1 MKRLFHRL
9 VAVWTSLTLLAGGC
23 VQQRYQFH
31 KCCDFDGYYTDVAT
45 AIEEPDIDGCTLD
58 EVRFATKPLT
68 LQDFEDHKIWELS
81 LEEATQI
88 ALANSRILRLIGPIG
103 AFRVPS
109 PVPDNLTR
117 APEAAPSVYGPAL
130 QESNPVFIGQGVEAA
145 LSEFDAQLTSSMF
158 WERNNRPIN
167 RTAGNPL
174 FSTIFQQDRGVF
186 SSEVAKTAATGSRF
200 FARHNVQYDYNNN
213 PARDV
218 PSNFDLNVEFGAV
231 QPLLQR
237 AGVQFNRITG
247 PNGQVGVYNGV
258 AIARINEDLSLA
270 DFEGNVRNVLS
281 DLERTYRQLYFMYRR
296 KDIAKEGRDR
306 AHRAW
311 QEAKA
316 AGNEIS
322 AAQAETEFFRFRGA
336 LENGL
341 RELFATE
348 NRLRYLMGIAASDG
362 RLIRPCDEPTTAK
375 INFDWCEI
383 HLEANARSIEL
394 RRQRW
399 KVQQKE
405 LELIAAKNF
414 VLPQLDAVALYRF
427 LGAGDDLYHS
437 NGRGLFPY
445 AGSDAYSSL
454 FTDDFEEWQ
463 LGLQFSMPLGFRRE
477 LSAVRHAQLQVA
489 REKALLQDE
498 ELEISHQLAEAVRNL
513 ESHYVLAQTNFNRW
527 SAAKH
532 ELELI
537 DAARPTKKFTDYTAL
552 LNAYGKL
559 VNAEEDYFE
568 SLLLYN
574 LAIIEVHFRK
584 GSLLDYNGVYLAE
597 GPWPCKAYSDA
608 RKRACERCAACPVN
622 YAMSRPAVFSRGPAP
637 YDPHCAEN
645 GMLHEGIG
653 GPAPSGESVPARE
666 APATSPLPPPPAP
679 KSNGEPKPGPTTAQ
693 SPFRE
698 IRLGGGIDESEPAD
712 PPSGTTER
720 PRIRLVAG
728 RE

>member
-1 MKRLFHRL
+1 
-9 VAVWTSLTLLAGGC
+9 
-23 VQQRYQFH
+23 
-31 KCCDFDGYYTDVAT
+31 
-45 AIEEPDIDGCTLD
+45 
-58 EVRFATKPLT
+58 
-68 LQDFEDHKIWELS
+68 
-81 LEEATQI
+81 
-88 ALANSRILRLIGPIG
+88 
-103 AFRVPS
+103 
-109 PVPDNLTR
+109 
-117 APEAAPSVYGPAL
+117 
-130 QESNPVFIGQGVEAA
+130 
-145 LSEFDAQLTSSMF
+145 
-158 WERNNRPIN
+158 
-167 RTAGNPL
+167 
-174 FSTIFQQDRGVF
+174 
-186 SSEVAKTAATGSRF
+186 
-200 FARHNVQYDYNNN
+200 
-213 PARDV
+213 
-218 PSNFDLNVEFGAV
+218 
-231 QPLLQR
+231 
-237 AGVQFNRITG
+237 
-247 PNGQVGVYNGV
+247 
-258 AIARINEDLSLA
+258 
-270 DFEGNVRNVLS
+270 
-281 DLERTYRQLYFMYRR
+281 MYRR

-316 AGNEIS
+316 AGDEIS

-336 LENGL
+336 LENAL

-348 NRLRYLMGIAASDG
+348 NRLRYLMGVAASDG

-375 INFDWCEI
+375 INFDWSEI

-454 FTDDFEEWQ
+454 FNDDFEEWQ

-477 LSAVRHAQLQVA
+477 LSAVRHAQLQIA

-498 ELEISHQLAEAVRNL
+498 ELEVSHQLAEAVRNL

-574 LAIIEVHFRK
+574 LAILEVHFRK

-608 RKRACERCAACPVN
+608 RQRACERAAACPIN
-622 YAMSRPAVFSRGPAP
+622 YAMSRPAVFSRGPVP
-637 YDPHCAEN
+637 HDPHCADDAI
-645 GMLHEGIG
+645 LLDAAG
-653 GPAPSGESVPARE
+653 GAAPSGESVPARE
-666 APATSPLPPPPAP
+666 APPSSPLPAPPPTP
-679 KSNGEPKPGPTTAQ
+679 NSEPQPGPTTAQ

-698 IRLGGGIDESEPAD
+698 IRLAGGIDDSETAPPA
-712 PPSGTTER
+712 SGTTER

-728 RE
+728 KE